1 MFVEQEFFSLR
12 VNRLIFLIVPM
23 CLGACNSI
31 YIKKNVMEPDE
42 LFYVER
48 GGDQLQHEIKNA
60 LEERGYHITIGRKK
74 STIKTTYISA
84 DADNE
89 SRARYIITVDEKE
102 PTLKPVWCV
111 FNGFW
116 WWRFN
121 LSIADNETGQ
131 EILSWRGRMCAN
143 SAIRKL
149 NRLLD
154 EMEIDTTK

>member
-1 MFVEQEFFSLR
+1 MPIKKLFVC
-12 VNRLIFLIVPM
+12 IVPLCM
-23 CLGACNSI
+23 CACNSV
-31 YIKKNVMEPDE
+31 YVKKNSLAPSE
-42 LFYVER
+42 LFYVDR

-74 STIKTTYISA
+74 STTRTTYISA
-84 DADNE
+84 DTNSE
-89 SRARYIITVDEKE
+89 SKARYIITINEKE
-102 PTLKPVWCV
+102 PTLKPIWCV

-131 EILSWRGRMCAN
+131 EILAWRGRMCAN

-154 EMEIDTTK
+154 DMEIGSEK